1 MRGDRF
7 IDSRYDV
14 VSNIYIYI
22 PLFWLEKSGCY
33 KKLYGVELVQVT
45 MGKVRTI
52 KDRKKV
58 AQDRQKKYA
67 DVRRRHLKF
76 IVGGPSILEGSPVEK
91 HVMIQIERE
100 ASFSLHR
107 TFQNPA
113 ANWASSLQSRLAPT
127 VNQGS

>member
-22 PLFWLEKSGCY
+22 YRHTHTHTPLFWLEKSGRY

-45 MGKVRTI
+45 MGKVRAI

-67 DVRRRHLKF
+67 DVRRRNLKF
-76 IVGGPSILEGSPVEK
+76 NVGGPSILEGSPVEK

-113 ANWASSLQSRLAPT
+113 ANWASSL
-127 VNQGS
+127 